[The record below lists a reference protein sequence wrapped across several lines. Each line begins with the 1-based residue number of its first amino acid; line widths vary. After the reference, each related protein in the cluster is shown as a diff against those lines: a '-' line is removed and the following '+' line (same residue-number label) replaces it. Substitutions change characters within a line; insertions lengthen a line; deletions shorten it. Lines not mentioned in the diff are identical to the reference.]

1 MQKTIKK
8 FIWVVL
14 LFFVAGNIYMF
25 CSGIAVSDTINNLE
39 QKTKKLHQENKELEK
54 HLYEVESLQYAASMA
69 ANLNFTV
76 SSQPIYLNSLKYAQ
90 KR

>member
-14 LFFVAGNIYMF
+14 LFLVAGNIYMF

-54 HLYEVESLQYAASMA
+54 HLYKVESLQYAASIA